1 MVSELLK
8 PFWKQ
13 WEKRESNTTKLF
25 FLARSK
31 FNSIE
36 KIISKAFSYA
46 KISHKE
52 TLLIIDEAENYS
64 ELKNVLEW
72 CISKNI
78 YIERKNW

>member
-1 MVSELLK
+1 MRK
-8 PFWKQ
+8 
-13 WEKRESNTTKLF
+13 KRIKHNKIVF

-52 TLLIIDEAENYS
+52 TLQIIDEAENYS
-64 ELKNVLEW
+64 ELKNVLE
-72 CISKNI
+72 
-78 YIERKNW
+78 

>member
-1 MVSELLK
+1 MLLLLHFLVAPVGIASTSTSSVFFGFRIAK
-8 PFWKQ
+8 AFLKTMRK
-13 WEKRESNTTKLF
+13 KRIKHNKIVF

-52 TLLIIDEAENYS
+52 TL
-64 ELKNVLEW
+64 
-72 CISKNI
+72 
-78 YIERKNW
+78 